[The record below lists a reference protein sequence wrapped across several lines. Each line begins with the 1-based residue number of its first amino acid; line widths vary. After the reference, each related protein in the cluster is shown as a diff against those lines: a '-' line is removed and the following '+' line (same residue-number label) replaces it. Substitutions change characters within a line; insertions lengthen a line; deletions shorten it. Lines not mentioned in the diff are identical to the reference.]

1 MIKILSTLIITLL
14 LLGCQNVKDGL
25 TLQKRTGSDEFLVKK
40 KNPLVLPPEFNELPT
55 PGNDFK
61 KKQESSSNDIK
72 KLLEEGGK
80 RANTSKATG
89 DAQKIEQ
96 NILDKIKN
104 R

>member
-1 MIKILSTLIITLL
+1 MIKILSTLIITLF

-25 TLQKRTGSDEFLVKK
+25 TLQKRTGADEFLVKK

-55 PGNDFK
+55 PGNDSK
-61 KKQESSSNDIK
+61 KKQKSSSNDIK

>member
-1 MIKILSTLIITLL
+1 MIKILQIFIIFIF

-25 TLQKRTGSDEFLVKK
+25 TLQKKSGADEFLVKK
-40 KNPLVLPPEFNELPT
+40 KNPLVLPPEFSELPT
-55 PGNDFK
+55 PENNLK
-61 KKQESSSNDIK
+61 KEDTSSSNEIK
-72 KLLEEGGK
+72 QILKEGK
-80 RANTSKATG
+80 NITNTPKATG